1 MCVCV
6 CGEERGSVTFI
17 SNKTD
22 KSVGNSYSSGTD
34 AILNDYGLKS
44 SHEGLTLDLGGAG
57 VT

>member
-1 MCVCV
+1 M
-6 CGEERGSVTFI
+6 CGEGRGSVTFI

-34 AILNDYGLKS
+34 AILSDYGLKS